1 MHTAL
6 CFFAEIYFCIL
17 LTTRWVC
24 LFHVPFVKNSPF
36 IQPSN
41 KLINKYPSLPTVGQ
55 NEKISDESLSLPFY
69 WQPICLLLDL
79 RSRGFWSCQRV
90 SVSPGEIEEKKK
102 TEHLSRWCALTLAQ
116 DQIQTLIQARLTLI
130 RVEAWIYCI
139 NIHTDVYLLSSS
151 GGLSWTDC
159 VFLALTH
166 RCWHID
172 RWVPS
177 WPLGLLPDG
186 VYEDGWAYI

>member
-116 DQIQTLIQARLTLI
+116 NQIQTLIQPDTHQGGGLDILYKYTYRCLFALFLWRVILNRL
-130 RVEAWIYCI
+130 C
-139 NIHTDVYLLSSS
+139 LLS
-151 GGLSWTDC
+151 TD
-159 VFLALTH
+159 T
-166 RCWHID
+166 
-172 RWVPS
+172 
-177 WPLGLLPDG
+177 
-186 VYEDGWAYI
+186 